1 MTSRG
6 FSMVE
11 LMIAIAI
18 VGFLLVMGIPSFTGY
33 IQNSRLRSA
42 AESCLAG
49 LQRARAEAVRQNG
62 NIQFLLTDSAAT
74 AANVAI
80 AAPLATGRNW
90 MIRSADLT
98 TFIEGSPQ
106 ITQATVDVDGGGVA
120 GITFN
125 GLGRSDLATT
135 ATIQFSNPTGGAC
148 APAGPMRCL
157 NIQITVG
164 GQIRMCDPAI
174 ATAGD
179 TRQC

>member
-1 MTSRG
+1 MISRG

-49 LQRARAEAVRQNG
+49 LQRARAEAVRQNSD
-62 NIQFLLTDSAAT
+62 IQFILTDSAAT
-74 AANVAI
+74 AANVAT
-80 AAPLATGRNW
+80 APPLATGRNW

-106 ITQATVDVDGGGVA
+106 SMQATVDGDGGGTA

-125 GLGRSDLATT
+125 GLGRSDLTTT
-135 ATIQFSNPTGGAC
+135 ATIQFSNPIGGAC
-148 APAGPMRCL
+148 APTGPMRCL
-157 NIQITVG
+157 NIQVTVG
-164 GQIRMCDPAI
+164 GQIKMCDPAI
-174 ATAGD
+174 ASAGD
-179 TRQC
+179 TRRC